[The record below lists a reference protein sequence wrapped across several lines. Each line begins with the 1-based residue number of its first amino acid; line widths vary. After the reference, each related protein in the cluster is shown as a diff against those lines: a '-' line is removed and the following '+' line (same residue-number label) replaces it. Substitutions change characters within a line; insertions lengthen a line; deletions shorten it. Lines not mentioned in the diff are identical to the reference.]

1 MRNTILVLLALFA
14 AASAFG
20 QKIED
25 VAVTISPSLQEQ
37 GEIAYSGKPLS
48 WDRFKGKPDN
58 SCGFVAMT
66 YSGIKM
72 RYTYATRNGVT
83 TAQVQLCPYMEE
95 NLSWYKEQG
104 HDDYTLAHEQKHFDI
119 TALVT
124 QEFAAELKKKS
135 FNVSSFSSEL
145 KQMHEEYLHKLA
157 QMQARYDEETEHG
170 VNAEKQKK
178 WSKQLGKELDR
189 AGIGI

>member
-1 MRNTILVLLALFA
+1 MRNIILLLLALFA
-14 AASAFG
+14 TTNAFA

-37 GEIAYSGKPLS
+37 GEIAYSGKPLT

-58 SCGFVAMT
+58 SCGYVAMT
-66 YSGIKM
+66 YSGIKI

-95 NLSWYKEQG
+95 NLSWYKAEG

-124 QEFAAELKKKS
+124 QEFATELKKQS
-135 FNVSSFSSEL
+135 FTVSNFSAAL
-145 KQMHEEYLHKLA
+145 KQMHQEYLHKLA
-157 QMQARYDEETEHG
+157 QMQAQYDEETEHG
-170 VNAEKQKK
+170 VNAERQKK
-178 WSKQLGKELDR
+178 WSKQLSEELQR
-189 AGIGI
+189 AGIGA

>member
-1 MRNTILVLLALFA
+1 LLLLGLFNTVNAFA
-14 AASAFG
+14 

-25 VAVTISPSLQEQ
+25 MTITISPSLQEQ
-37 GEIAYSGKPLS
+37 GEVAYSEKPLT

-58 SCGFVAMT
+58 SCSYIAMT

-83 TAQVQLCPYMEE
+83 KAEIQLCPYMEE
-95 NLSWYKEQG
+95 GLSWYKAEG
-104 HDDYTLAHEQKHFDI
+104 HDDYTFAHEQKHFDI

-135 FNVSSFSSEL
+135 FNVSNFSSEL
-145 KQMHEEYLHKLA
+145 KQMHQEYLHRLA
-157 QMQARYDEETEHG
+157 QRQAKYDEETEHG
-170 VNAEKQKK
+170 VNAERQRK
-178 WSKQLGKELDR
+178 WSKELSEELQR
-189 AGIGI
+189 AGIGA